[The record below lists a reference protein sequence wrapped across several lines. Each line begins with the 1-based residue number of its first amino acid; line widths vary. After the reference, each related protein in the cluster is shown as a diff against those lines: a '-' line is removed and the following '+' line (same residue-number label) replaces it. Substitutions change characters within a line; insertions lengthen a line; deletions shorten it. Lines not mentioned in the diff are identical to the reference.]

1 VKVFIKK
8 KKTQKKTPFWGFF
21 WPSFATLPYLWFIL
35 PIVVQDR
42 FWYVL
47 SGEIGV
53 FVFEILFIQGIL
65 DIPRRKAI
73 LISFLCNL
81 ISFLL

>member
-1 VKVFIKK
+1 VKWVLKYENSRKK
-8 KKTQKKTPFWGFF
+8 ILLAGFL
-21 WPSFATLPYLWFIL
+21 PSFATLPYLWFIL

-65 DIPRRKAI
+65 HIERRKAI

-81 ISFLL
+81 FSFLL